1 MYVDEEN
8 VCTRIRIS
16 RKQPERE
23 RERER
28 EREVDERAN
37 IRTLRLNRLD

>member
-1 MYVDEEN
+1 MKRMCVHAYELVAN
-8 VCTRIRIS
+8 S
-16 RKQPERE
+16 QRE